1 MANAPVAPPVEP
13 TVKAAVATA
22 EAAVKAD
29 AESLLTKVKPY
40 LVAAAAAVV
49 AFLIGHFVK

>member
-1 MANAPVAPPVEP
+1 MTDPTPAPSPTP

-29 AESLLTKVKPY
+29 AESLLTKAKPY
-40 LVAAAAAVV
+40 LYALGAAVAGFV
-49 AFLIGHFVK
+49 IGHFVK